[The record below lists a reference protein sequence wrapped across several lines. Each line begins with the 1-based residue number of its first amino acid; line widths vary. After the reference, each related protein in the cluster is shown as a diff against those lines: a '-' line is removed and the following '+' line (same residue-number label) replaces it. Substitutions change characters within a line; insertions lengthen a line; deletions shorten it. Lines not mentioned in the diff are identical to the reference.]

1 MPLSPYSLAAYAY
14 DLPEAQIAQVPVH
27 PPESARLMSVS
38 LLDDTIGHGDFF
50 SFPQLILPGTLM
62 FLNDTEVL
70 PARIS
75 HVFSIEHNGRVR
87 DRSGEILYLNACDAK
102 DGQERERFDAMVY
115 PGDSFPIGA
124 TVTLGAYVF
133 RVAEIT
139 YQGRSFEMLSENRA
153 LDMLLEHGAY
163 PIPPYIEP
171 SQEAQDQYQTEFA
184 KNPGSLA
191 APTASLHFTKS
202 LLERCASEAEASL
215 AYGTLHVGIGTF
227 KIINQDDIRDHTMH
241 AEAMLVSN
249 GILESIAQAK
259 LAGRPVLAVGT
270 TMVRYLESL
279 LYVWP
284 ALEKECDM
292 SEKSLAW
299 WRNQSREYTLKN
311 GKSYAR
317 PELFRMRSGFR
328 DGLAT
333 VETTIFIYPG
343 YQFGIVDEIVTNFH
357 LPNSTLMPMIAAFA
371 GIDRLKNAYETA
383 KLENYRF
390 YSFGD
395 GMHLARRQIRK
406 AI

>member
-14 DLPEAQIAQVPVH
+14 DLPESHIAQVPVQ

-38 LLDDTIGHGDFF
+38 LLGDTIGHGDFF

-75 HVFSIEHNGRVR
+75 RTFSIEHHGKIRE
-87 DRSGEILYLNACDAK
+87 RSGEILYLNACESTT
-102 DGQERERFDAMVY
+102 GESGYECFDAMVY

-124 TVTLGAYVF
+124 IVTLGEYIF

-139 YQGRSFEMLSENRA
+139 YQGRAFEMLSGNRV
-153 LDMLLEHGAY
+153 LDMLLEYGAY

-171 SQEAQDQYQTEFA
+171 SQEAQAQYQTVFA

-191 APTASLHFTKS
+191 APTASLHFSES
-202 LLERCASEAEASL
+202 LLERCSAESGASL
-215 AYGTLHVGIGTF
+215 MYGTLHVGIGTF
-227 KIINQDDIRDHTMH
+227 KIINQDDIRNHTMH
-241 AEAMLVSN
+241 AEAMLISGSV
-249 GILESIAQAK
+249 LESIAQAK
-259 LAGRPVLAVGT
+259 LMGRPVLAVGT

-279 LYVWP
+279 LYIWP
-284 ALEKECDM
+284 SLEKDCDI
-292 SEKSLAW
+292 SPASRSW
-299 WRNQSREYTLKN
+299 WQNQSREYTLKN
-311 GKSYAR
+311 GEIYAR
-317 PELFRMRSGFR
+317 SELFSVRSPFR
-328 DGLAT
+328 DGIAT
-333 VETTIFIYPG
+333 AETTIFIYPG

-371 GIDRLKNAYETA
+371 GIERLKNAYEIA
-383 KLENYRF
+383 KLEDYRF

-395 GMHLARRQIRK
+395 GMHLARR
-406 AI
+406 